1 MKILAVAVALFA
13 VIAFAV
19 GWKAGEVTMELLGPF
34 ALIAAYCCWRSGPI
48 SRFLKIFIALFS
60 VETIV
65 FGLADFSARFGF
77 WPKALEEAPIPTTLV
92 LTVAIFA
99 IIVFAVHHIPVVL
112 AMTRIADRFFC
123 ASDITVADFG
133 PLRLNMLKRVLATGM
148 VVFLVL
154 INQAQV
160 AISVRLSF
168 FNRDFF
174 NAIQEK
180 NGPEFW
186 RMLIWVFMPWAF
198 IYVASAVI
206 EYVISS
212 YLVIR
217 WRRWLTRFYISHWM
231 EGHSHYRMS
240 LIGGMTDNPDQRISE
255 DVARFIDGGGEGG
268 AFGYGVYNYSIMLI
282 STLSSLV
289 SFAILL
295 WSLSANFTFPGTNF
309 ALPGLL
315 FWVALLYA
323 ATGTGITHLIGR
335 PLTKIMFARQKAEA
349 DFRFSLARLRE
360 YSEQVALLNG
370 EQAEQVG
377 LRERFGALIANYL
390 EMIDRRKKLVAFTGF
405 YGQVSPLIPYVFAA
419 PFYFAGKIALGVMTQ
434 TAQAFGHVEG
444 ALTFFITNYTSLAG
458 FRAVLDRLTS
468 FDAAIEAAQAGG
480 GFKRI
485 PNAPAPALRHANI
498 ALPNGSILLRSVDLT
513 PTAGRNLLV
522 TGPSGAGK
530 STLFRALA
538 GVWPFGSGEVDMPAE
553 GCVMLLPQKPYV
565 PIGTLREAVAYPAG
579 EDIFSD
585 EAIKVALT
593 EAHLAPLIE
602 KLDVTDNWPQR
613 LSGGELQRLAIARAV
628 LARPDWLLLD
638 EATSALDEETEASIY
653 AMLAVIL
660 PDTTLISIGHSSAL
674 KAFHTDRVEV
684 RAGGAAG
691 ATVVTQ
697 ATV

>member
-13 VIAFAV
+13 VLAFAV
-19 GWKAGEVTMELLGPF
+19 GWKAGDVTMELLGPF
-34 ALIAAYCCWRSGPI
+34 ALIAAYCCWRSAPI

-65 FGLADFSARFGF
+65 FGLADFSARFGY

-217 WRRWLTRFYISHWM
+217 WRRWLTRFYINHWL
-231 EGHSHYRMS
+231 EGHTHYRMS
-240 LIGGMTDNPDQRISE
+240 LIGGVADNPDQRISE

-360 YSEQVALLNG
+360 YSEQVALLDG
-370 EQAEQVG
+370 EEAEQVG

-458 FRAVLDRLTS
+458 FRAVLDRLTVLRRGHRGGAGGRRVQTRPQRPGPCPAS
-468 FDAAIEAAQAGG
+468 RQHRLAERIDFAALGRSDPDGRPQSAGHRTVRSRKIDPFPRAGRCLAVRLRRSRSACRGLRHAVAAKTLCADRHAAGG
-480 GFKRI
+480 G
-485 PNAPAPALRHANI
+485 
-498 ALPNGSILLRSVDLT
+498 
-513 PTAGRNLLV
+513 
-522 TGPSGAGK
+522 
-530 STLFRALA
+530 
-538 GVWPFGSGEVDMPAE
+538 
-553 GCVMLLPQKPYV
+553 
-565 PIGTLREAVAYPAG
+565 
-579 EDIFSD
+579 
-585 EAIKVALT
+585 
-593 EAHLAPLIE
+593 
-602 KLDVTDNWPQR
+602 R
-613 LSGGELQRLAIARAV
+613 LSGRR
-628 LARPDWLLLD
+628 R
-638 EATSALDEETEASIY
+638 Y
-653 AMLAVIL
+653 
-660 PDTTLISIGHSSAL
+660 
-674 KAFHTDRVEV
+674 FFR
-684 RAGGAAG
+684 
-691 ATVVTQ
+691 
-697 ATV
+697 